1 MKRLLLAV
9 ALVVAASSSALAA
22 GGTTESPFYVKPWQG
37 TTRTFK
43 EVSCT
48 TAGDVA
54 LVTATEAASAISIW
68 FQNIDGTNYVTLCP
82 VAAAAGVCD
91 AASEGITLFS
101 KGNIPVNKAVKGGAW
116 SCKGD
121 TGAVTVEVLIEK

>member
-1 MKRLLLAV
+1 MKHLILAV
-9 ALVVAASSSALAA
+9 LVILGTASASFAA
-22 GGTTESPFYVKPWQG
+22 GGTSESPFYVKPWQG

-54 LVTATEAASAISIW
+54 LVTAAEAASAISIW
-68 FQNIDGTNYVTLCP
+68 FQNIDGTNFATLCP
-82 VAAAAGVCD
+82 VEAGTGTCNN
-91 AASEGITLFS
+91 ANKGITLYA
-101 KGNIPVNKAVKGGAW
+101 KGNIPVNKAVKNGPW

-121 TGAVTVEVLIEK
+121 TGNVTVEVLIEK

>member
-1 MKRLLLAV
+1 MKHLILAV
-9 ALVVAASSSALAA
+9 LFILSAASASFAA
-22 GGTTESPFYVKPWQG
+22 GGDSEHPFYVKPWQG

-54 LVTATEAASAISIW
+54 LVTAAEAASSISIW

-82 VAAAAGVCD
+82 VAAAAGVCNN
-91 AASEGITLFS
+91 ANKGITLFA

-121 TGAVTVEVLIEK
+121 TGNVTVEVLIEK